1 MGRFYIIDGPSVEDL
16 EKSYFDVRTSNDR
29 FAQDEIIMHDVHIP
43 CIFGDEMH
51 LSEITNVSSFYPY
64 LCELIH
70 LFPDMVLYDEFQES
84 VAKTLDDEELNDYI
98 YSCSNEWKERI
109 YETSKTLL
117 LHFEL

>member
-1 MGRFYIIDGPSVEDL
+1 MGGFNIIYGPTVKDL
-16 EKSYFDVRTSNDR
+16 EKFGFSVRLSNGHFSY
-29 FAQDEIIMHDVHIP
+29 DEIVMHDTNVP
-43 CIFGDEMH
+43 AIFENEN
-51 LSEITNVSSFYPY
+51 LSQITNINSFYPY

-84 VAKTLDDEELNDYI
+84 VAKTLDDEKLNDYI